1 MDRAAY
7 DERMRRLQ
15 RLAYGAG
22 ASDDDRAAAIAEL
35 EAIGRERAM
44 GEAEAARTDAADAPT
59 APSVTRALA
68 VGSSTRPEGAAS
80 GAAAAKPLKWAIA
93 AGATAL
99 LIGVGVGWQVN
110 ARVGADDP
118 PSAVVS
124 TTRGLDASLIP
135 IGETAVHRL
144 YKAGA
149 TAEDVPQDAY
159 PRDSIAPTEYRLLV
173 ARSDGVSLHVA
184 RLHGGAEICAVVTR
198 PGEFTASSCTRG
210 GMFPRAGLWVEVF
223 IEGDVGLVRGTI
235 QPNGAAELTPAGY
248 APGPLPS
255 VED

>member
-1 MDRAAY
+1 MDRAADY
-7 DERMRRLQ
+7 ERMRRLQ

-22 ASDDDRAAAIAEL
+22 ASDADRAAAMAEL
-35 EAIGRERAM
+35 EAIRRDRAT
-44 GEAEAARTDAADAPT
+44 GEAEGARTDPADAPT
-59 APSVTRALA
+59 TPSVTRAPA
-68 VGSSTRPEGAAS
+68 HGSSTRPDGRAS
-80 GAAAAKPLKWAIA
+80 GAAAAKRLKWAIA

-99 LIGVGVGWQVN
+99 LIGVAAGWQVN
-110 ARVGADDP
+110 ARVGAGP

-135 IGETAVHRL
+135 VGDTAVHRL
-144 YKAGA
+144 YEAEA

-184 RLHGGAEICAVVTR
+184 RLHGGEAICAVVTR
-198 PGEFTASSCTRG
+198 PGEFTASSCTHD

-223 IEGDVGLVRGTI
+223 IEGDIGLVRGSI
-235 QPNGAAELTPAGY
+235 QPNGAAKLTPAGY
-248 APGPLPS
+248 APGPLPT